1 MKQRV
6 TTAIIA
12 LIIFIPLL
20 IIGGTPFN
28 ILVVAMGKN
37 YLSFHQRHLLVT
49 LQSPVYWFHG
59 HG

>member
-28 ILVVAMGKN
+28 ILVVAMGI
-37 YLSFHQRHLLVT
+37 VE
-49 LQSPVYWFHG
+49 
-59 HG
+59 